1 MTVRMSCVCLMR
13 EFGDRYRMVFIP
25 FFDAQVRAEETRI
38 SVFDDIRNLQS
49 EKGMVREMII
59 FLTVLA
65 TIFIAEMGD
74 KTQLLLVAMAG
85 KYKIPH
91 ILTGTWLATV
101 VLNLLA
107 VGVGAALGSYL
118 DMRIIKTVAGIAFF
132 WFAYSALKVESGEE
146 EEREMKHSLGPVL
159 AIFGSFFIGELGD
172 KTQLSAIT
180 LAANYTGH
188 NVMNAVYVFLGCTLG
203 LILADLIGLIVGV
216 VLKSKV
222 PTGILNKISFAIF
235 AVFGV
240 LSMREASV
248 LIFGE
253 GSGVAIGSCIAVTA
267 VFIVLRY
274 LGVYHKRQKSGNES

>member
-1 MTVRMSCVCLMR
+1 
-13 EFGDRYRMVFIP
+13 MV
-25 FFDAQVRAEETRI
+25 
-38 SVFDDIRNLQS
+38 
-49 EKGMVREMII
+49 I

-91 ILTGTWLATV
+91 ILTGTWLATI

-107 VGVGAALGSYL
+107 VGLGAALGNYL
-118 DMRIIKTVAGIAFF
+118 DMRVIKTVAGIAFF
-132 WFAYSALKVESGEE
+132 WFAYGALRDEE
-146 EEREMKHSLGPVL
+146 EEEEEKEMKHNLGPVL

-172 KTQLSAIT
+172 KTQLSGIT
-180 LAANYTGH
+180 LAANYADH
-188 NVMNAVYVFLGCTLG
+188 SVMNVVYVFLGCTLG

-240 LSMREASV
+240 LSFREATA
-248 LIFGE
+248 LIFGA
-253 GSGVAIGSCIAVTA
+253 GSTAALGGWIAITA
-267 VFIVLRY
+267 VFAICCLCGTYQERK
-274 LGVYHKRQKSGNES
+274 KRAGK

>member
-1 MTVRMSCVCLMR
+1 
-13 EFGDRYRMVFIP
+13 MV
-25 FFDAQVRAEETRI
+25 
-38 SVFDDIRNLQS
+38 
-49 EKGMVREMII
+49 I

-91 ILTGTWLATV
+91 ILTGTWLATI

-107 VGVGAALGSYL
+107 VGLGAALGNYL
-118 DMRIIKTVAGIAFF
+118 DMRVIKTVAGIAFF
-132 WFAYSALKVESGEE
+132 WFAYGALRDEGEE
-146 EEREMKHSLGPVL
+146 EEEKEMKHNLGPVL

-172 KTQLSAIT
+172 KTQLSGIT
-180 LAANYTGH
+180 LAANYADH
-188 NVMNAVYVFLGCTLG
+188 SVMNVVYVFLGCTLG

-222 PTGILNKISFAIF
+222 PTGILNKISFAVF

-240 LSMREASV
+240 LSFREAMA
-248 LIFGE
+248 LIFGA
-253 GSGVAIGSCIAVTA
+253 GSTASIGGWIAITT
-267 VFIVLRY
+267 VFVICCLCGTYCER
-274 LGVYHKRQKSGNES
+274 KRRAGK